1 MRAVVGLALVGALTL
16 GCGAQERSA
25 AGRFRPAHPGTLTV
39 ATAEIPTTGFW
50 EGTPE
55 HVTGGFEWALANA
68 LAGRW
73 GLARVSVVTVAFAAM
88 VGGDLGGADLG
99 LAQLTATA
107 GRERVLGFSTPY
119 LPSTPAVLVRAGTD
133 VPDLAAARQRSWAVQ
148 ASTTLEAF
156 LDDVVRPDLAPLQVG
171 SSEES
176 PRLLE
181 SGRVEAVLLDLP
193 VAAALAD
200 RSGGVLEV
208 AGQFATDDALSAA
221 LPKGSANRE
230 AVDSALRALEA
241 DGTIDTLVRESIG
254 DTVVGSAAAPVIRT
268 RR

>member
-1 MRAVVGLALVGALTL
+1 MRVAVGLALVGALAL

-25 AGRFRPAHPGTLTV
+25 AGRCRPADPGTLTV

-50 EGTPE
+50 EGTPG
-55 HVTGGFEWALANA
+55 HVTGGFEWDLANA

-73 GLARVSVVTVAFAAM
+73 GLDRVRVVTVAFPAM

-99 LAQLTATA
+99 LAQLTATE
-107 GRERVLGFSTPY
+107 RRKRVLSFSTPY
-119 LPSTPAVLVRAGTD
+119 LPSTPAVLVRSGTE
-133 VPDLAAARQRSWAVQ
+133 VTDLAAARQRSWAVQ
-148 ASTTLEAF
+148 ASTTLETF
-156 LDDVVRPDLAPLQVG
+156 LDDVVRPDSAPLRVA

-181 SGRVEAVLLDLP
+181 SGRVEAVILDLP
-193 VAAALAD
+193 VAAVLAD

-221 LPKGSANRE
+221 LPKGSGNRE
-230 AVDSALRALEA
+230 AVDSAIRALEA
-241 DGTIDTLVRESIG
+241 DGTIGELVRKSLG
-254 DTVVGSAAAPVIRT
+254 DGVAGRAAAPVIRT